1 MYDGTKSK
9 QAKRA
14 VAKQPDGLMDA
25 FDDMI
30 KFLDEEFWLIFF
42 AIIYAFSLIFFMLA
56 IVNVRRLV

>member
-1 MYDGTKSK
+1 VYDGTKSK